1 MWLSLLL
8 LIRKLWKEV
17 ITMDDALA
25 EYIREKVQESLGHS
39 FASYSFLDVI
49 DDTEISDDERE
60 WAKEHLDWTV
70 VILSG

>member
-1 MWLSLLL
+1 
-8 LIRKLWKEV
+8 
-17 ITMDDALA
+17 MDDALA

-70 VILSG
+70 VILK